1 MFFLKAQL
9 VDVKICKMMLAYF
22 AGVSLFGGPKASSV
36 LNIPE
41 ANSFHHEYGALA
53 CTVEIVED
61 VNTAI
66 EHIHRHG
73 RQVTFFITIQC

>member
-1 MFFLKAQL
+1 M
-9 VDVKICKMMLAYF
+9 
-22 AGVSLFGGPKASSV
+22 FGGPKASSV

-61 VNTAI
+61 VNSAI
-66 EHIHRHG
+66 DHIHRHG
-73 RQVTFFITIQC
+73 RQVTFLITIQSLRLLYMSLSMYII